1 MSPGNIDLFATG
13 TLVEVSSADGW
24 FPGGWFVAK
33 VLDPPPPSPTAPRKM
48 IFLVEY
54 QSLLYG
60 SKLLRKRVDIKF
72 MRPLPPPPPNDDE
85 QEQQRFQVNDVVDA
99 YRNDGWWV
107 GVVSKVW
114 KEEEPM
120 EYLVLLKNPS
130 RIMNFRSS
138 ELRFHLDWVG
148 DKWIQPQKQ
157 KDNADKKQQIIQMLN
172 KMSSKGVEK
181 RGMQMEAET
190 SSEKRKRGTNV
201 KILLKGKE
209 CGGSDGGVDKIDVE
223 DSSTIATVDNMSY
236 ENQDL
241 LSLES
246 SPVLRGKEC
255 GGSDGGVDKI
265 IIENSST
272 IVIGVSLLDNPWAA
286 TVDTMP
292 YENQNLQS
300 LESSPVLRGKECSGA
315 EGVVDKI
322 IVEDSST
329 TGKECGGSEG
339 GVDKIIIENSSTIG
353 AATVDNMPYEN
364 QNLLSSESSPVL
376 RGKECSGAEGGFDKI
391 IIEDSS
397 TTGATTVDN
406 MPYENQNL
414 QLLKSSPIPRGKECG
429 RAEGIVD
436 KIIIEDS
443 STTGAA
449 TVNNMSYENQIL
461 RSLESSPILRF
472 VQSLEEFQLMPQKPH
487 FRPLDEC
494 EEVYR
499 EGLALK
505 HMMTFVNVVKKTSK
519 LQVNAS
525 RSIMDSLLKCLP
537 ELESHGFNVTNVRRR
552 LLELQTMEEC
562 REDLQTELEKVKCE
576 IKMRTH
582 EGTKIN
588 AELIDATKEI
598 KLLEEK
604 KARLVSMNEENDS
617 EIAKLKSSDSLL
629 NEHIQNVEH
638 NFGSLAT
645 FPWR

>member
-1 MSPGNIDLFATG
+1 MSPGNIDLFAKG
-13 TLVEVSSADGW
+13 TVVEVSSADGW

-33 VLDPPPPSPTAPRKM
+33 VLDPPPPSPTAPGKM
-48 IFLVEY
+48 TFLVEY

-72 MRPLPPPPPNDDE
+72 LRPLPPPPPNDDE

-120 EYLVLLKNPS
+120 EYLVLLENPS

-148 DKWIQPQKQ
+148 NKWIQPQKQ
-157 KDNADKKQQIIQMLN
+157 N

-190 SSEKRKRGTNV
+190 SSERRKRGTNV
-201 KILLKGKE
+201 KFLLKGKE
-209 CGGSDGGVDKIDVE
+209 CGGSEGGVYKIDVE
-223 DSSTIATVDNMSY
+223 DSSTTGAATVDNMSY
-236 ENQDL
+236 DNQNL

-255 GGSDGGVDKI
+255 GGS
-265 IIENSST
+265 
-272 IVIGVSLLDNPWAA
+272 
-286 TVDTMP
+286 
-292 YENQNLQS
+292 
-300 LESSPVLRGKECSGA
+300 
-315 EGVVDKI
+315 EG
-322 IVEDSST
+322 S
-329 TGKECGGSEG
+329 
-339 GVDKIIIENSSTIG
+339 VDKIIIENSSTIG

-364 QNLLSSESSPVL
+364 QNLLSLDEFTS
-376 RGKECSGAEGGFDKI
+376 KECSGAEGG
-391 IIEDSS
+391 
-397 TTGATTVDN
+397 
-406 MPYENQNL
+406 
-414 QLLKSSPIPRGKECG
+414 
-429 RAEGIVD
+429 VD
-436 KIIIEDS
+436 KIIVEDS

-449 TVNNMSYENQIL
+449 TVDNMSYENQFL

-494 EEVYR
+494 EVVYW

-552 LLELQTMEEC
+552 LLELQTMKES

-582 EGTKIN
+582 EGTKIK

-598 KLLEEK
+598 RLLEEK
-604 KARLVSMNEENDS
+604 KARLASMNEENDS

-638 NFGSLAT
+638 NFASLAT

>member
-1 MSPGNIDLFATG
+1 MSPGNIDLFAKG

-24 FPGGWFVAK
+24 FPGGWFVGK
-33 VLDPPPPSPTAPRKM
+33 VLDPPPPSPTAPGKM

-85 QEQQRFQVNDVVDA
+85 QEQQRFEVNDVVDA

-157 KDNADKKQQIIQMLN
+157 N
-172 KMSSKGVEK
+172 KMCSKGVEK

-190 SSEKRKRGTNV
+190 SSEKKKRGTNV
-201 KILLKGKE
+201 KLLLKGKE
-209 CGGSDGGVDKIDVE
+209 CDGSEGSVDKIDVE
-223 DSSTIATVDNMSY
+223 DSSTAGAATVDNMSYDNKNLLSLESSPVLRGKECGGLENSSTIGAATVDNMLYENQNLLSLESSPELRGKECSGAEGGVDKIIVEDSSTTGAATVDNMSY
-236 ENQDL
+236 ENQNL

-255 GGSDGGVDKI
+255 GGS
-265 IIENSST
+265 EST
-272 IVIGVSLLDNPWAA
+272 V
-286 TVDTMP
+286 
-292 YENQNLQS
+292 Y
-300 LESSPVLRGKECSGA
+300 
-315 EGVVDKI
+315 
-322 IVEDSST
+322 
-329 TGKECGGSEG
+329 
-339 GVDKIIIENSSTIG
+339 KIIIENSSTIG

-364 QNLLSSESSPVL
+364 QNLLSLESSPVL
-376 RGKECSGAEGGFDKI
+376 GGKECSGAEGVVDKI
-391 IIEDSS
+391 IVEDSS

-406 MPYENQNL
+406 MLYENQNL
-414 QLLKSSPIPRGKECG
+414 QLLESSPLSRGKGCG
-429 RAEGIVD
+429 RVEGIVDD

-449 TVNNMSYENQIL
+449 TVDNMSYKNQIL

-472 VQSLEEFQLMPQKPH
+472 VQSLEEFQWMPQKPH

-537 ELESHGFNVTNVRRR
+537 ELESHGFNVTNVQRR
-552 LLELQTMEEC
+552 LLELQTMKESREE
-562 REDLQTELEKVKCE
+562 LQTELEKVKCE

-588 AELIDATKEI
+588 AELIDVTKEI

-604 KARLVSMNEENDS
+604 KARLVSMNEENNS

-629 NEHIQNVEH
+629 DEHIQNVEH
-638 NFGSLAT
+638 NFESLVT

>member
-1 MSPGNIDLFATG
+1 MKMSPGNIDLFAKG
-13 TLVEVSSADGW
+13 TIVEVSSADGW

-33 VLDPPPPSPTAPRKM
+33 VLDPPPPSPTAPGKM
-48 IFLVEY
+48 TFLVEY

-72 MRPLPPPPPNDDE
+72 VRPLPPPPPNDDG

-120 EYLVLLKNPS
+120 EYLVLLENPS

-148 DKWIQPQKQ
+148 NKWVQPQKQ
-157 KDNADKKQQIIQMLN
+157 N

-190 SSEKRKRGTNV
+190 SSEKRKRGTHV
-201 KILLKGKE
+201 KFLPKGKE
-209 CGGSDGGVDKIDVE
+209 CGGSQGSVDKIIVE
-223 DSSTIATVDNMSY
+223 DSSTTGAATVDNMSY
-236 ENQDL
+236 ENRNL

-255 GGSDGGVDKI
+255 GGVEGVDKI
-265 IIENSST
+265 IVEDST
-272 IVIGVSLLDNPWAA
+272 TGAA
-286 TVDTMP
+286 TVDNMP
-292 YENQNLQS
+292 YENQNLRL
-300 LESSPVLRGKECSGA
+300 LESSPVLRVKECGGA
-315 EGVVDKI
+315 DGVVDKI

-329 TGKECGGSEG
+329 TG
-339 GVDKIIIENSSTIG
+339 
-353 AATVDNMPYEN
+353 AAMVDNMSYKN
-364 QNLLSSESSPVL
+364 QNLQFLESSPV
-376 RGKECSGAEGGFDKI
+376 
-391 IIEDSS
+391 
-397 TTGATTVDN
+397 
-406 MPYENQNL
+406 
-414 QLLKSSPIPRGKECG
+414 
-429 RAEGIVD
+429 
-436 KIIIEDS
+436 
-443 STTGAA
+443 
-449 TVNNMSYENQIL
+449 
-461 RSLESSPILRF
+461 LRF

-505 HMMTFVNVVKKTSK
+505 HMMTFVNVVKRTSK
-519 LQVNAS
+519 LQINAS
-525 RSIMDSLLKCLP
+525 RSIIDSLLKCLP
-537 ELESHGFNVTNVRRR
+537 ELESHGFNVTDVRRR
-552 LLELQTMEEC
+552 LLKLQTAKEIQEH
-562 REDLQTELEKVKCE
+562 LQTKLEKVKCE

-582 EGTKIN
+582 EVTKIN
-588 AELIDATKEI
+588 AELIDAIKEI
-598 KLLEEK
+598 KVLEEK

-638 NFGSLAT
+638 DFASISTL
-645 FPWR
+645 PWR

>member
-1 MSPGNIDLFATG
+1 MSPGNIDLFAKG
-13 TLVEVSSADGW
+13 TVVEVSSADGW

-33 VLDPPPPSPTAPRKM
+33 VLDPPPPSPTAPGKM
-48 IFLVEY
+48 TFLVEY

-72 MRPLPPPPPNDDE
+72 LRPLPPPPPNDDE

-120 EYLVLLKNPS
+120 EYLVLLENPS

-148 DKWIQPQKQ
+148 NKWIQPQKQ
-157 KDNADKKQQIIQMLN
+157 N

-190 SSEKRKRGTNV
+190 SSERRKRGTNV
-201 KILLKGKE
+201 KFLLKGKE
-209 CGGSDGGVDKIDVE
+209 CGGSEGGVYKIDVE
-223 DSSTIATVDNMSY
+223 DSSTTGAATVDNMSY
-236 ENQDL
+236 DNQNL

-255 GGSDGGVDKI
+255 GGSEGSVDKI

-272 IVIGVSLLDNPWAA
+272 IGAA
-286 TVDTMP
+286 TVDNMP
-292 YENQNLQS
+292 YENQNLLS
-300 LESSPVLRGKECSGA
+300 LESSPVMRGKECSGA
-315 EGVVDKI
+315 EGGVDKI

-329 TGKECGGSEG
+329 TAKVDNMSYENQNLLSLQSSLVLRGKECGGSEG

-353 AATVDNMPYEN
+353 AATVDNM
-364 QNLLSSESSPVL
+364 
-376 RGKECSGAEGGFDKI
+376 
-391 IIEDSS
+391 
-397 TTGATTVDN
+397 
-406 MPYENQNL
+406 
-414 QLLKSSPIPRGKECG
+414 
-429 RAEGIVD
+429 
-436 KIIIEDS
+436 
-443 STTGAA
+443 
-449 TVNNMSYENQIL
+449 SYENQFL

-494 EEVYR
+494 EVVYW

-519 LQVNAS
+519 LQINAS

-552 LLELQTMEEC
+552 LLELQTMKES

-582 EGTKIN
+582 EGTKIK

-598 KLLEEK
+598 RLLEEK
-604 KARLVSMNEENDS
+604 KARLASMNEENDS

-638 NFGSLAT
+638 NFASLAT